1 MDDYIATFQNLH
13 IDKLSVSFTWDD
25 NFHRHKEF
33 IAPLFSKYNKKRTFY
48 INVGDKDFT
57 SQLISN
63 YKQLSNDGF
72 EIGSHGYNHKS
83 MKMMTEKEFV
93 DQMESSIREISMLL
107 NFRPITFAF
116 PHHEYNSLNVELTK
130 HYFIETRNT
139 LNQSHRISL
148 KSHTKLS
155 DVIQKI
161 DQLICSNKNIVFSGH
176 SVKTALDKSTH
187 YEDGYEPIQLNL
199 INDILLYLEGI
210 KRIEVITFEQAAF
223 KEYLKQ
229 NCNYT
234 QTECILSPYNLTY
247 LTQYGI
253 NLDRINSI
261 L

>member
-33 IAPLFSKYNKKRTFY
+33 IAPLFSKYNKKCTFY

-107 NFRPITFAF
+107 NFRPKYI
-116 PHHEYNSLNVELTK
+116 
-130 HYFIETRNT
+130 
-139 LNQSHRISL
+139 
-148 KSHTKLS
+148 
-155 DVIQKI
+155 
-161 DQLICSNKNIVFSGH
+161 
-176 SVKTALDKSTH
+176 
-187 YEDGYEPIQLNL
+187 
-199 INDILLYLEGI
+199 
-210 KRIEVITFEQAAF
+210 
-223 KEYLKQ
+223 
-229 NCNYT
+229 
-234 QTECILSPYNLTY
+234 
-247 LTQYGI
+247 
-253 NLDRINSI
+253 
-261 L
+261 